1 MAPELAYYIKVNIG
15 IALFYAFYRLF
26 FYKDTFFQWRRY
38 AMLSFLVIS
47 MLYPLMSIQSWIKEQ
62 EPISHIA
69 TIYAQTVLPEMEIKP
84 DSNNK
89 WAEIVTN
96 IVPYIYYT
104 VVILLFVRFLIQ
116 LFSICILA
124 LRSRKIEINGITVR
138 IPKKASSPFSFFR
151 WIFISPEL
159 HTEKEAE
166 EILIHEETHAQQMHS
181 IDVILSEIITTLCW
195 INPFAWLLK
204 REIRNNLEYM
214 ADDRVVL
221 SGHDTKSYQYHLLGL
236 ANQKAAANLYNGFN
250 VLPIKNRI
258 TMMNKKRT
266 KNIGKTKYLIF
277 MPLAALLMI
286 ISNIEAVAR
295 VTDRF
300 SEKILPNS
308 SINENSK
315 ENSSEYNETE
325 ITTNLPEPQQGKSTP
340 YRAVELM
347 PQFPGG
353 KKALL
358 KYITSNLKYPVQ
370 AQESKIQGKVYIRFV
385 VTENGT
391 VTNATIMRSLDK
403 YCDKEALRVIKSMPK
418 WEPGKQNGVNVPVYY
433 VIPIKF
439 SLDKNNTSI
448 KDKKSA
454 IKGGHEEAYT
464 VVQEMPS
471 FPGGEPALLEY
482 IFNNLKYPAQSMRKG
497 TQGKVYVRL
506 TVAKDGSVQ
515 NPTILRSLDSY
526 CDKEAI
532 RVLKGL
538 PRWIPG
544 KQNGENVPVYYII
557 PISFKLQ

>member
-1 MAPELAYYIKVNIG
+1 MAPELAYYLKVNIG

-47 MLYPLMSIQSWIKEQ
+47 MLYPLMNIQNWIKEQ
-62 EPISHIA
+62 EPISQIA
-69 TIYAQTVLPEMEIKP
+69 TIYAQTILPEMEIRP

-89 WAEIVTN
+89 WSEIVSN
-96 IVPYIYYT
+96 IMPYVYYT
-104 VVILLFVRFLIQ
+104 GVIILFARFLIQ

-138 IPKKASSPFSFFR
+138 TPKKASAPFSFFS

-159 HTEKEAE
+159 HTEKEAK
-166 EILIHEETHAQQMHS
+166 EILVHEETHAQQKHS
-181 IDVILSEIITTLCW
+181 IDVIMSEIITILCW

-214 ADDRVVL
+214 ADNRVVL

-236 ANQKAAANLYNGFN
+236 ANQKAAANLYNNFN

-266 KNIGKTKYLIF
+266 KNIGKTKYLMF

-308 SINENSK
+308 SINEDSK
-315 ENSSEYNETE
+315 GNSSDYNQIET
-325 ITTNLPEPQQGKSTP
+325 ITNLPEPQQGKNTP
-340 YRAVELM
+340 YTLVEVM
-347 PQFPGG
+347 PKFPGG
-353 KKALL
+353 EKALL
-358 KYITSNLKYPVQ
+358 KYIASNLKYPVQ
-370 AQESKIQGKVYIRFV
+370 AQENKIQGKVYIRFV

-391 VTNATIMRSLDK
+391 VTNATIIRSLDK

-433 VIPIKF
+433 VMPIKF
-439 SLDKNNTSI
+439 SLGNNKAATKS
-448 KDKKSA
+448 KDQA
-454 IKGGHEEAYT
+454 IKGAHEEAYT
-464 VVQEMPS
+464 VVQEMPR
-471 FPGGEPALLEY
+471 FPGGESALLEH
-482 IFNNLKYPAQSMRKG
+482 IFKTLKYPAQSQKNG
-497 TQGKVYVRL
+497 IQGKVYVRV
-506 TVAKDGSVQ
+506 TIAEDGSVQ
-515 NPTILRSLDSY
+515 DPTILRSLDTY

-532 RVLKGL
+532 RVMKNL
-538 PRWIPG
+538 PKWTPG
-544 KQNGENVPVYYII
+544 KQNGENVPVYYVI